1 MFVPVIGLVL
11 AVLHS
16 YMPELVYN
24 SVRYCGNMVQP
35 ALVVVTETGFE
46 VSVGE
51 CIAVLVDPTLVVDGY
66 Y

>member
-1 MFVPVIGLVL
+1 
-11 AVLHS
+11 
-16 YMPELVYN
+16 MPELVYN